1 MEMLVKWDPVPEM
14 ERRGVIDHYEIQL
27 NQSSFSEISSVISII
42 TDSPVLMLT
51 LHNLEA
57 FVEYSIAV
65 RAYTSVGAGPFS
77 PIVNNQTF
85 QDGKWSLF
93 FVATRVP
100 RPSLSPAFD
109 RWWGSPANKATLQ

>member
-27 NQSSFSEISSVISII
+27 NQSSFSEISSVIMA
-42 TDSPVLMLT
+42 DSPILMLT
-51 LHNLEA
+51 VHNLEA

-77 PIVNNQTF
+77 PIVNNQMF
-85 QDGKWSLF
+85 QDGKWSL
-93 FVATRVP
+93 
-100 RPSLSPAFD
+100 
-109 RWWGSPANKATLQ
+109 